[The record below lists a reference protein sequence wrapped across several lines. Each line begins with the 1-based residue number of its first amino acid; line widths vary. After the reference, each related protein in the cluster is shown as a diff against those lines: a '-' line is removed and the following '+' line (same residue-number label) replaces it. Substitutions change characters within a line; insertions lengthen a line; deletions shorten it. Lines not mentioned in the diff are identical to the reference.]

1 MGAARMGS
9 GPPLSRLN
17 SPSKRA
23 CMQSWLRYGLGA
35 GLRGSRAWQA
45 PGVEPMRGGVA
56 NGQGP
61 MLPGSGASQAVG
73 ETPGNDFSAGSRI

>member
-9 GPPLSRLN
+9 GPLSRLN

-23 CMQSWLRYGLGA
+23 CMERWLRDGLGA

-45 PGVEPMRGGVA
+45 PGGGANARGRGERAGTDAPGVWSIS
-56 NGQGP
+56 
-61 MLPGSGASQAVG
+61 SGGRDARQ
-73 ETPGNDFSAGSRI
+73 